1 MMAAEENKALYHRF
15 VGEAVNQGNLETVA
29 ELIAPNY
36 VNYNFPSVERRPDSM
51 NPTRGPEGVEELI
64 SIFRAA
70 FPDMRMTPEGVFAE
84 GDTVIGRGVWQG
96 THEGVFQ
103 GIPPTN
109 AQVRVSYIDIWRVE
123 DGKFAE
129 TWMQMD
135 LLGLMQQVGVVPPHP
150 STGGAGE
157 QTPSTK

>member
-15 VGEAVNQGNLETVA
+15 VGEVVNQGNLEAVA

-36 VNYNFPSVERRPDSM
+36 VNYNFPSVERRPGSID
-51 NPTRGPEGVEELI
+51 PTRGPEGVKDLI
-64 SIFRAA
+64 STFRMA
-70 FPDMRMTPEGVFAE
+70 FPDMRMTPEEVFAE
-84 GDTVIGRGVWQG
+84 GDTVIGRGVWEG
-96 THEGVFQ
+96 THQGVFQ
-103 GIPPTN
+103 AITTTN
-109 AQVRVSYIDIWRVE
+109 AQVRVSYIDIWRIE
-123 DGKFAE
+123 AGKFVE

-135 LLGLMQQVGVVPPHP
+135 MLGLMQQVGVVPPHP